1 MLSSELLGYSSEAR
15 VLIINA
21 DDFGMYQIEAV
32 LGTGLIPTHLDCT
45 PCQTVGA
52 RISSILVLL
61 WPRSIGWPPES
72 GWNRAGVGA
81 ATGAAGR

>member
-32 LGTGLIPTHLDCT
+32 LATGLIPTHLDCT
-45 PCQTVGA
+45 PWQTVGA

-61 WPRSIGWPPES
+61 WLRSIGWPPQS
-72 GWNRAGVGA
+72 GWNAGGGGA
-81 ATGAAGR
+81 TTGPAGC